1 VSTRIINTLAKRTV
15 EDRQVLILDSRK
27 CIKNQMDSRKCIKNQ
42 IVTVHTNGRLVKAR
56 IISAGEWPIAVCCNG
71 KE

>member
-1 VSTRIINTLAKRTV
+1 VSTRRIINTLAKRTV
-15 EDRQVLILDSRK
+15 EDRQVLIL
-27 CIKNQMDSRKCIKNQ
+27 DSRKCIKNQ

-56 IISAGEWPIAVCCNG
+56 IISAGEWPIAVCCDG